1 MRYASSPLVALAA
14 LLVPELAQA
23 CSVCFSG
30 QDQSRTAF
38 IVTTAFLS
46 VLPLAFIAGMALW
59 IRSRARALEA
69 RRGDRPLGLQINEP
83 WKRIR

>member
-1 MRYASSPLVALAA
+1 MRTTPALVALAV

-69 RRGDRPLGLQINEP
+69 KRGEPAHGLPTSEP
-83 WKRIR
+83 WKRI

>member
-1 MRYASSPLVALAA
+1 MRTTPALVALAV

-69 RRGDRPLGLQINEP
+69 RRGDRALGLQINEP

>member
-1 MRYASSPLVALAA
+1 MRYASPLAA
-14 LLVPELAQA
+14 LAVLLAPELAQA

-46 VLPLAFIAGMALW
+46 VLPLALIAGMALW

-69 RRGDRPLGLQINEP
+69 RRSDPAPGLPASEA
-83 WKRIR
+83 WRRIQ

>member
-1 MRYASSPLVALAA
+1 MRYAHPLAA
-14 LLVPELAQA
+14 LAVLLAPELAQA

-38 IVTTAFLS
+38 VVTTAFLS
-46 VLPLAFIAGMALW
+46 ILPLALIAGMALW

-69 RRGDRPLGLQINEP
+69 RRGEPAHGLPTSEP
-83 WKRIR
+83 WKRI